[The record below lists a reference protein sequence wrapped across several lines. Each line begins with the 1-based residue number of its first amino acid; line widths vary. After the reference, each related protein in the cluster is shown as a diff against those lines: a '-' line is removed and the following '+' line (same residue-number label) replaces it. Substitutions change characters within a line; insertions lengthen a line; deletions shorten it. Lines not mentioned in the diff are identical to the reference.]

1 MGTLG
6 HRFRTPVDR
15 LLEARADVQQRLD
28 EGGIPDFPEETREI
42 RESDWQVAEIP
53 VDLRDRRVEITGPV
67 DRKMII
73 NALNSGARVFM
84 ADFEDSS
91 TPSWDN
97 MMHGQQNLHDAVR
110 GSIDFT
116 ADNGKRYALGDDPA
130 VLIARPRGW
139 HLDEKHVEVEGRPIP
154 AGLFDAATYVFHNAE
169 TLLARGSGPY
179 LYLPKLENR
188 FEAALW
194 DEALSLIEQ
203 RLNLDP
209 GTIKV
214 TVLIETI
221 MAVFEMDE
229 ILHALR
235 SRIVGLNCGRWDYI
249 FSYIKR
255 FRNHPDKVLPD
266 REQVTMTVPF
276 LKAYSQ
282 LLIKTCHRRGAF
294 AMGGMAA
301 QIPIKNDE
309 AANNAAIDKVRA
321 DKKREASEGHDG
333 TWVAHPGL
341 IPLAM
346 EIFDE
351 YLHGSNQLDKLRR
364 DVAVGAAQLIE
375 PASGS
380 ITETGVRGN
389 IEVAIRYLAAWLGGQ
404 GCVPINNLMEDA
416 ATAEIARAQL
426 WQWIRHDAGRL
437 EDGRN
442 VDLALIRGWIR
453 EALEKIREEGG
464 GVQPV
469 EEAARLLEQVTA
481 DDDFVE
487 FITLPAYSK
496 LD

>member
-1 MGTLG
+1 
-6 HRFRTPVDR
+6 
-15 LLEARADVQQRLD
+15 
-28 EGGIPDFPEETREI
+28 
-42 RESDWQVAEIP
+42 
-53 VDLRDRRVEITGPV
+53 
-67 DRKMII
+67 
-73 NALNSGARVFM
+73 
-84 ADFEDSS
+84 
-91 TPSWDN
+91 
-97 MMHGQQNLHDAVR
+97 
-110 GSIDFT
+110 
-116 ADNGKRYALGDDPA
+116 
-130 VLIARPRGW
+130 
-139 HLDEKHVEVEGRPIP
+139 
-154 AGLFDAATYVFHNAE
+154 
-169 TLLARGSGPY
+169 
-179 LYLPKLENR
+179 
-188 FEAALW
+188 
-194 DEALSLIEQ
+194 
-203 RLNLDP
+203 
-209 GTIKV
+209 
-214 TVLIETI
+214 
-221 MAVFEMDE
+221 
-229 ILHALR
+229 
-235 SRIVGLNCGRWDYI
+235 
-249 FSYIKR
+249 
-255 FRNHPDKVLPD
+255 
-266 REQVTMTVPF
+266 
-276 LKAYSQ
+276 
-282 LLIKTCHRRGAF
+282 
-294 AMGGMAA
+294 MAA

-309 AANNAAIDKVRA
+309 AANNAAVDKVRA

-351 YLHGSNQLDKLRR
+351 YLHGPNQLDKLRR
-364 DVAVGAAQLIE
+364 DVQVGAAELIE

-442 VDLALIRGWIR
+442 VDLALVRGWIR

-464 GVQPV
+464 DVQPV